1 VFLKENI
8 QLLNEIIGRLNKKDH
23 ELVIRRYFYLQ
34 SSKDIAIAMKMTVT
48 AVDSRL
54 SRLRN
59 KMKQDFEKE
68 MPLHTEGSRL

>member
-1 VFLKENI
+1 
-8 QLLNEIIGRLNKKDH
+8 LNKKDH